1 MAVLPCWRR
10 AARYGYK
17 DAYPLDDSMPSSSPA
32 AFSFTV
38 ALHDEAA
45 TQRLAADIANLIEP
59 GDVITLLGDLGAG
72 KSAFARAFIR
82 HLSGDQ
88 NTEVPSPTFTLMQSY
103 NLPHFTLVHAD
114 LYRLSGPDE
123 LTELGFDDETGQ
135 TVMLIEWPER
145 ARGHLPE
152 DRINVAL
159 MLDTSRG
166 DTFRH
171 CKVTGL
177 GKLAARVERVDT
189 IRRFLDANGFGN
201 AARRRMQGDASS
213 RVYERLTRG
222 GESFILMNSP
232 RRPDGPPVEGDKP
245 YSAIAHLAEDV
256 TPFIAMARALGD
268 EGLSAPK
275 IVAADRTA
283 GLLIL
288 EDLGPETVVEGGAPI
303 AERYGVATDLLAAM
317 HRKPKPNDLP
327 VEPGVIY
334 RVPRFD
340 LAAMLIEVSLLIDW
354 YLPHRHVEPDAA
366 LRADYRALWTDMLK
380 PALEEPP
387 TWVLRDYHSPNLI
400 WLPNRDG
407 IRRIGLL
414 DFQDAVMGPAAYDV
428 ASLLQDARVDVPEEL
443 EVQLLV
449 RYLRGREGED
459 SFARDAFVHLYAL
472 MAAQRASKIL
482 GIFARLDKR
491 DGKPQY
497 LRHLPRVWT
506 YVQRALAH
514 PALAP
519 LADWYGAHIPA
530 PDMKDP

>member
-1 MAVLPCWRR
+1 
-10 AARYGYK
+10 
-17 DAYPLDDSMPSSSPA
+17 MPTSSPA

-38 ALHDEAA
+38 ALGDEQA
-45 TQRLAADIANLIEP
+45 TRRLAADIANLIEP

-82 HLSGDQ
+82 HLSGEE
-88 NTEVPSPTFTLMQSY
+88 TEVPSPTFTLMQSY
-103 NLPHFTLVHAD
+103 DLPRFSLIHAD

-123 LTELGFDDETGQ
+123 LTELGFDDEAAS

-159 MLDTSRG
+159 MLDASRG

-177 GKLAARVERVDT
+177 GKLAARVERIDA
-189 IRRFLDANGFGN
+189 IRRFLDGAGFGD
-201 AARRRMQGDASS
+201 AKRTRMQGDAST
-213 RVYERLTRG
+213 RMYERLTRA
-222 GESFILMNSP
+222 GESFILMNAP
-232 RRPDGPPVEGDKP
+232 RRPDGPPVEDGKP

-256 TPFIAMARALGD
+256 TPFIAMARALSE
-268 EGLSAPK
+268 EGLSAPA
-275 IVAADRTA
+275 IIAADRAA

-288 EDLGPETVVEGGAPI
+288 EDLGLETVVEGDPPAPI
-303 AERYGVATDLLAAM
+303 AERYGLAVDLLAAL
-317 HRKPKPNDLP
+317 HRTPKPNDLP
-327 VEPGVIY
+327 VEPGVTY

-354 YLPHRHVEPDAA
+354 YLPHVGVEASAD
-366 LRADYRALWTDMLK
+366 LRAAYRAQWTEMLE
-380 PALEEPP
+380 PALEAPP
-387 TWVLRDYHSPNLI
+387 TWMLRDYHSPNLI
-400 WLPNRDG
+400 WLPDRDG

-428 ASLLQDARVDVPEEL
+428 ASLLQDARVDVPEDL

-449 RYLRGREGED
+449 RYLRGREDED
-459 SFARDAFVHLYAL
+459 GFAREPFVHLYAL

-482 GIFARLDKR
+482 GIFARLNKR

-506 YVQRALAH
+506 YLQRALAH

-519 LADWYGAHIPA
+519 LAEWYGVHIPA
-530 PDMKDP
+530 PPGIETGPTPP